1 MENIGNLWKY
11 LTSMDF
17 FFEHIYGNL
26 WKIYGKHGKSMENL
40 WTICDIYGKYGT
52 SMVDFFWKTWEIF
65 GKHRISME
73 NMQHL
78 WNIFGKHGKSMEHLW
93 KIQRSMEN
101 MRKLY

>member
-1 MENIGNLWKY
+1 MWKY

-65 GKHRISME
+65 GKH
-73 NMQHL
+73 
-78 WNIFGKHGKSMEHLW
+78 WKSMEHLW

-101 MRKLY
+101 MRKLYKNHMANTENLWNTYGKSMFFFFK